1 MTTLK
6 ELIAQRDAII
16 KQIDETRLS
25 ERSDAISKAK
35 ALISEHE
42 LTQQDLFGGAAS
54 SVKKAKSESKAK
66 VAAKYRDPVSGKEWS
81 GRGIPPKWISDSG
94 KDKSHFLIA

>member
-6 ELIAQRDAII
+6 ELIAQRDAIN

-54 SVKKAKSESKAK
+54 SVKKDKSATKSK

-81 GRGIPPKWISDSG
+81 GRGKPPLWL
-94 KDKSHFLIA
+94 KDKDRTTFLIA